1 METMPSVRTC
11 VVMLSAFGTELEVA
25 NAGGCSTI
33 TPVDVPVALATPYL
47 ICTGS
52 VGTCRA
58 VM

>member
-11 VVMLSAFGTELEVA
+11 VVMLSAFGTELEVV

-33 TPVDVPVALATPYL
+33 TPVDVPAALATPYL
-47 ICTGS
+47 ICTGL